1 LTGGDPVTDP
11 AISPEGVALK
21 DVSLVG
27 VPSEVVPPRTLRMTL
42 AYDGTNYCGWQVQP
56 NGVSLQAVVEQA
68 LLDFT
73 GRPTRVMASGR
84 TDAGVH
90 AVGQVISFETRST
103 APCRGFLN
111 GLPIHLPGD
120 VVVRSVDEMTT
131 GFNARYDA
139 RRKWYRYVIHNT
151 SVRSPFLRS
160 YTLWQRTRL
169 NEQTMNAA
177 LAYLVG
183 THDFRCFES
192 QWPNRSS
199 SIRTVYHAS
208 VTRTSGWLVWQ
219 ANSAETGDQQATAAA
234 SPAMTSLKSSES
246 ADFLCFDIEADGFL
260 YNMVRAIAGTL
271 IHVGRGRW
279 SPDDMRRILETGDR
293 THAGETAPP
302 QGLYLMQVGYDDR
315 ELCRLP
321 TIRRSVH

>member
-1 LTGGDPVTDP
+1 M
-11 AISPEGVALK
+11 
-21 DVSLVG
+21 
-27 VPSEVVPPRTLRMTL
+27 PRTLRMTL

-68 LLDFT
+68 LLEFT
-73 GRPTRVMASGR
+73 GSPTRVMASGR

-120 VVVRSVDEMTT
+120 VVVRSVDEMET

-177 LAYLVG
+177 LRHLVG

-208 VTRTSGWLVWQ
+208 VTRTAGWQVWD
-219 ANSAETGDQQATAAA
+219 ANSSESAETADEQPTA
-234 SPAMTSLKSSES
+234 SGVPSKTVTPQTVTSRES

-315 ELCRLP
+315 ELYRPL
-321 TIRRSVH
+321 TVRRSVH

>member
-1 LTGGDPVTDP
+1 MTDP
-11 AISPEGVALK
+11 AIPPDGVPLK
-21 DVSLVG
+21 DDTPDG
-27 VPSEVVPPRTLRMTL
+27 VPPRTLRMTL

-120 VVVRSVDEMTT
+120 VVVRSVDEMAA

-177 LAYLVG
+177 LRYLVG

-208 VTRTSGWLVWQ
+208 VTRTAGWQVWN
-219 ANSAETGDQQATAAA
+219 ANRWESAETGDQQASAAPVA
-234 SPAMTSLKSSES
+234 VPAMTLPESSES

-271 IHVGRGRW
+271 IHVGRARW

-302 QGLYLMQVGYDDR
+302 QGLYLMKVGYDDR
-315 ELCRLP
+315 ELYTP
-321 TIRRSVH
+321 ATIRQSIH